1 MADLTF
7 DPVLE
12 TRYVDEKLIFL
23 AILQNLNYH
32 LHSSLFLSWK
42 SFDKMSTIYV
52 QYINGNL
59 KISINIKAIYHSLK
73 KILPE
78 KNRQINEDNFDKKNV
93 FGVRCVHASSEKE
106 IKNKQ

>member
-23 AILQNLNYH
+23 VILQNLNYH

-42 SFDKMSTIYV
+42 SFDKLSTIYV

-59 KISINIKAIYHSLK
+59 KISINNKGESLFNLK
-73 KILPE
+73 ESYQSINNWWEKIL
-78 KNRQINEDNFDKKNV
+78 
-93 FGVRCVHASSEKE
+93 GCVSSRKSRIEKE
-106 IKNKQ
+106 LK